1 MRGAEL
7 AAADFIIVHL
17 SGETLDGGG
26 IRENVPV
33 KVANILPM
41 LVLKSLALQERDKDK
56 DAYDIVWTLSAYG
69 GGPSSVAEAARRS
82 PIVDRADVAE
92 AIELLRSNFRTHEHA
107 GPSRY
112 ARFELGDSGDSD
124 TRDRLRRFAHGAVVA
139 FLSGWSRVAPRSDG
153 GVVKAVSS
161 ATPSSDTGGCA

>member
-1 MRGAEL
+1 VCLEFFCPVGDGAPGRLKRNPGEGVGSQISAIRMRGAEL

-69 GGPSSVAEAARRS
+69 GGPSSGRSGATKPDCRSSGRGGGNRAPAIQLPNARTRG
-82 PIVDRADVAE
+82 PIPVCEV
-92 AIELLRSNFRTHEHA
+92 
-107 GPSRY
+107 
-112 ARFELGDSGDSD
+112 
-124 TRDRLRRFAHGAVVA
+124 
-139 FLSGWSRVAPRSDG
+139 
-153 GVVKAVSS
+153 
-161 ATPSSDTGGCA
+161 